1 MYRNIVFL
9 GLFSMLL
16 LIPLALNSEA
26 VLWDLQI
33 QANVENSPLISGDRP
48 IVTGIVTDQ
57 ASKPI
62 HKATVNVKSGSMS
75 IVTTTSKSGEFLAE
89 LGKHPRMPGN
99 HIVNILATTPDGKT
113 GITSI
118 QFQVRGELSPTTVS
132 QAKLSTPEAQKYLES
147 SPEDFDRDPLGFILY
162 NHYQKLYLEYLEDE
176 KISEVLAQEQAYI
189 EKQKETENE
198 LRLEAIEE
206 FGPSMGIFSGPRYE
220 NYVNS
225 LDEAVRD
232 TVVKHLNFTKNLVEN
247 AQELR
252 NEILENG
259 GTAEEAQLAY
269 LKNIAT
275 SRNLIENFDNYT
287 ENRQETNSDESLE
300 SVDTNSTKS
309 LNPNKEESVI
319 EETSTESPIK
329 VDVDGINVEVEFNES
344 VFFVNVNGTVLE
356 FLVNGT
362 EIILINNE

>member
-1 MYRNIVFL
+1 
-9 GLFSMLL
+9 
-16 LIPLALNSEA
+16 
-26 VLWDLQI
+26 
-33 QANVENSPLISGDRP
+33 
-48 IVTGIVTDQ
+48 
-57 ASKPI
+57 
-62 HKATVNVKSGSMS
+62 
-75 IVTTTSKSGEFLAE
+75 
-89 LGKHPRMPGN
+89 MPGN
-99 HIVNILATTPDGKT
+99 HVVTISATAPDGKT

-132 QAKLSTPEAQKYLES
+132 QAKLSTTEAQKYLNS
-147 SPEDFDRDPLGFILY
+147 SPEDFELNPLGYILY
-162 NHYQKLYLEYLEDE
+162 NYYQKLYQEYLEDE
-176 KISEVLAQEQAYI
+176 KISEALAQEQAYI

-198 LRLEAIEE
+198 LRLKAIEE
-206 FGPSMGIFSGPRYE
+206 FGPGMGIFSGPQYE
-220 NYVNS
+220 DYVNS

-269 LKNIAT
+269 LENIAT

-287 ENRQETNSDESLE
+287 ETNSDESLE
-300 SVDTNSTKS
+300 SVNTNSTKS
-309 LNPNKEESVI
+309 LNPDKEESII

>member
-1 MYRNIVFL
+1 
-9 GLFSMLL
+9 MLL
-16 LIPLALNSEA
+16 FIPLALNSEA

-33 QANVENSPLISGDRP
+33 QANVDNTPLISGDRP
-48 IVTGIVTDQ
+48 IVSGIVTDQ
-57 ASKPI
+57 ASHPV
-62 HKATVNVKSGSMS
+62 HKATINIKSGSMS

-89 LGKHPRMPGN
+89 LGKQPRMPGN
-99 HIVNILATTPDGKT
+99 HVVNILATAPDGKT

-132 QAKLSTPEAQKYLES
+132 QAKLSTPEAQKYLNS
-147 SPEDFDRDPLGFILY
+147 SPEDFELNPLGYILY
-162 NHYQKLYLEYLEDE
+162 NYYQKLYQEYLEDE
-176 KISEVLAQEQAYI
+176 KISEALAQEQAYI

-198 LRLEAIEE
+198 MRLKAIEE
-206 FGPSMGIFSGPRYE
+206 FGPGMGIFSGPQYE
-220 NYVNS
+220 DYVNS

-269 LKNIAT
+269 LENIAT
-275 SRNLIENFDNYT
+275 SRNLIENFDSYSDNI
-287 ENRQETNSDESLE
+287 EESNSGESLE
-300 SVDTNSTKS
+300 SVNTNSTKS
-309 LNPNKEESVI
+309 LNPDKEESVI

-329 VDVDGINVEVEFNES
+329 VDVDGINVEVEYNES
-344 VFFVNVNGTVLE
+344 IFFVNVNGTVLE